1 MISGD
6 NPPSSPHA
14 GNAID
19 MRKIIMGKT
28 LYDAMS
34 IMTPSLDMHFNINF
48 IINLNHFGIAV
59 NVME

>member
-1 MISGD
+1 
-6 NPPSSPHA
+6 
-14 GNAID
+14 
-19 MRKIIMGKT
+19 MGKT